1 MDTLELLEQKINKAV
16 ALIEKLTAENEVL
29 MEENKILKGKVSE
42 MGSQL
47 ADAEKN
53 NQNKSA
59 QVKDKLN
66 NILDKLG
73 ALEKI

>member
-1 MDTLELLEQKINKAV
+1 MDTLELLEKKINKAV

-29 MEENKILKGKVSE
+29 IEENKRLKGEVSE

-47 ADAEKN
+47 ADTERNSQEK
-53 NQNKSA
+53 SVR
-59 QVKDKLN
+59 VKDKLN